1 MESAL
6 IRRLLLVT
14 LFLLA
19 SCSPTLTT
27 LTGGT
32 SAAVT
37 EQSIAA
43 DVCRAWKAVS
53 YSSRDTPETQVE
65 ARANN
70 ASRDAYCG
78 KAP

>member
-1 MESAL
+1 M
-6 IRRLLLVT
+6 T

-53 YSSRDTPETQVE
+53 YSSRDTPETVLQV
-65 ARANN
+65 RANN
-70 ASRDAYCG
+70 EARKAYCS
-78 KAP
+78 